1 MQSSGGNSGMQAP
14 VLDIDVDHLAALAKG
29 SNPIS
34 SLPAGAT
41 LSLGY
46 MIYVSEKGEVVAAQS
61 NSVFDVPE
69 IVTALR
75 QARVITP
82 GRRDGVS
89 VPTAASLVITIK

>member
-1 MQSSGGNSGMQAP
+1 
-14 VLDIDVDHLAALAKG
+14 
-29 SNPIS
+29 
-34 SLPAGAT
+34 
-41 LSLGY
+41 